1 MEHAIDEGTRLAIRR
16 TYDAPVATVYTAWTD
31 PQQMRDWMGP
41 SDAFGPSDV
50 TLDFQVGGRYRI
62 VMHGPNGETHRVSGV
77 YREIVPNRKLVYT
90 WAWESTPERESL
102 VTVEFRSAGQGTELV
117 LTHERFADTEAR
129 DKHQHGWN
137 GCLDRLGRYLSK

>member
-1 MEHAIDEGTRLAIRR
+1 MEHAVDEGTRLAIRR
-16 TYDAPVATVYTAWTD
+16 TYDAPVATVYAAWTD
-31 PQQMRDWMGP
+31 PQQLKDWMGP

-50 TLDFQVGGRYRI
+50 TQDLRVGGRYRI
-62 VMHGPNGETHRVSGV
+62 VMHGPNGETHRVGGV
-77 YREIVPNRKLVYT
+77 YREIVPNRRLVYT